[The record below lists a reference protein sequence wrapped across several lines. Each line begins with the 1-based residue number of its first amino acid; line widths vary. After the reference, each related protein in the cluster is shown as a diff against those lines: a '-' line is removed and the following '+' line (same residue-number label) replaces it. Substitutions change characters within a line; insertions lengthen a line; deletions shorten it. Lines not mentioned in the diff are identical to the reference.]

1 MTLAANASY
10 RLLNNIGNDSTANCL
25 RITGANTKLDLGG
38 FSVTGRVNG
47 SGYPDINGV
56 LIFNGKITC
65 NHADNQGDVGCLLL
79 TSGAAVVKPARIHH
93 LTVLNTNTRSDMGGR
108 SIHVEWQYRQ
118 AITDPVAMSI
128 DHITSDVYNA
138 GGTRNY
144 NLSIVATTN
153 MEIAYN
159 SMHCPSG
166 SYACQ
171 AQMCYGTSWCKM
183 HDNYIVLD
191 PDSSGE
197 TSRALLL
204 DSCTGGEVWNNVV
217 VANNNRAV
225 RIKECKNVRV
235 HNNTVKNV
243 TLGTAPQTQQI
254 AAVHLADPD
263 TGFLSAMNLE
273 IDHNSFEMNGGTA
286 VMTRGG
292 DGMTFHDNT
301 FTSIGG
307 GSLARVRAWSYGMS
321 NITLSNNPSAATVLP
336 AAQTMLESG
345 TAATLCNS
353 GTTTGSGAVTF
364 SCN

>member
-204 DSCTGGEVWNNVV
+204 DSCAGGEVWNNVV